1 MSEYVLEAILA
12 KTMGDHYRHVRKIL
26 HFLIASSGRVADLLE
41 ETKGRGRILGRA
53 VFLLGPVLTGGGFA
67 H

>member
-1 MSEYVLEAILA
+1 MSDHVLEEILA
-12 KTMGDHYRHVRKIL
+12 KTMGDHYVRKFL

-53 VFLLGPVLTGGGFA
+53 VFLLEPVLTGGGFA
-67 H
+67 HWS

>member
-1 MSEYVLEAILA
+1 MIITTTCQKNL
-12 KTMGDHYRHVRKIL
+12 T
-26 HFLIASSGRVADLLE
+26 FLIASSGRVADLLE

-53 VFLLGPVLTGGGFA
+53 VFLLEPVLTGGGFA